1 MSIAD
6 AILEALHIKCD
17 HKWRR
22 KHAIP
27 GGMVLMYCSKCDGRL
42 TKYDQEHAAQR
53 ERAEALESGRLRLGK

>member
-1 MSIAD
+1 MIQE
-6 AILEALHIKCD
+6 IKEALGFGCE

-27 GGMVLMYCSKCDGRL
+27 GGMVLMHCPKCNGRL

-53 ERAEALESGRLRLGK
+53 ERADALESGRLRLGK